1 MKASIYLLVLI
12 TFLSCGAGHQTA
24 IDRNDLVNRNNP
36 KLTAVD
42 TLGSL
47 SVGNGEFA
55 YTVDITGMQTFP
67 VEYSKGMPLGTQSQW
82 GWHSFTN
89 VNGYKHE
96 ETLREY

>member
-1 MKASIYLLVLI
+1 MKSTLYFLISIFIFSCAASNKSDINR
-12 TFLSCGAGHQTA
+12 F
-24 IDRNDLVNRNNP
+24 DLVNRNNP

-82 GWHSFTN
+82 
-89 VNGYKHE
+89 
-96 ETLREY
+96 

>member
-1 MKASIYLLVLI
+1 MIYLKKSHCFKTVVFILLTLFFV
-12 TFLSCGAGHQTA
+12 SCGLHGTSG
-24 IDRNDLVNRNNP
+24 IDRKALVSRNNP

-55 YTVDITGMQTFP
+55 YTVDITGLQTFP

-82 GWHSFTN
+82 GWHSFPI
-89 VNGYKHE
+89 
-96 ETLREY
+96 